1 MFKGYN
7 KRKKI
12 IYIVLLLVMMLVM
25 GNSKCYAFET
35 STISDTFPASYQSYI
50 DKLKA
55 EHPNWILKAFYTHL
69 DWNNV
74 LNSEASGQYSRV
86 QNSAYGDAWKRLEA
100 SGDSSYDAAGFVLAS
115 RAAVAYTLDPR
126 NFLNDQGIFQF
137 RVIDANVDSDT
148 ESAVNEVAY
157 NTPMYNASYSNETY
171 ASIIKNVGV
180 EKNIAPT
187 FIISRTRQETACDI
201 IRNGSINGQNSKYPG
216 YYNFFNIGAVDGNG
230 AVQAGI
236 NLAYSMGWNTPKLAI
251 AGGMDWLNKNYV
263 KYGQNT
269 VYFQKFDVANP
280 YGNATV
286 LLKSQYMTNISAPM
300 GEAKHAYNGISR
312 AGTLNNTYTFYI
324 PVYNNMPSMASPVP
338 SIGYYQDDNTMV
350 YLDDPSDNYA
360 DTFKIRSSADSS
372 NNSNIVYTI
381 KEPADVNSKTV
392 MTRVKKGI
400 DTGWDY
406 IRFEKDGRTIEG
418 YIWNSYVY
426 EYEYTKVESVSLNVN
441 SKTLKVGDK
450 YTLTAT
456 VNPTDAKYKEVMWSS
471 SNNGIVTVDGNGN
484 ITGVAEGSAIITVKT
499 KDQAKI
505 AECVVTVTEKNPS
518 ITLDKE
524 IYTVIKDKNVSFNVA
539 IKDTDIT
546 EYDVSIENENIAKV
560 IDGKI
565 SGISAGE
572 TKITVTLK
580 GTQIKDEGVI
590 KVLEL
595 KEGDI
600 VISDELNVN
609 EDTITKINPETKLK
623 DLLQKISTTYSVEV
637 KDINGKVLGDDDLV
651 GTGTIISIKNSNN
664 ETICTY
670 TVVIYGDVDGDGYIF
685 AVDYQKIKN
694 HIMSD
699 NGTLEGASKMA
710 ADVDRDNNIYA
721 VDYQRIKNHIMS
733 DNQDVITQ

>member
-86 QNSAYGDAWKRLEA
+86 QNSAYGDAWKRVEA

-216 YYNFFNIGAVDGNG
+216 YYNFFNIGAVDGSG

-312 AGTLNNTYTFYI
+312 AGTLNNVYTFYI
-324 PVYNNMPSMASPVP
+324 PIYENMPSMASPVP
-338 SIGYYQDDNTMV
+338 SIGYYVDDNTMV
-350 YLDDPSDNYA
+350 YLDDPSDNKA

-372 NNSNIVYTI
+372 NDSNVVCKFI
-381 KEPADVNSKTV
+381 EPADINSKTV
-392 MTRVKKGI
+392 ITRVKKGI

-406 IRFEKDGRTIEG
+406 VRFEKDGKTVEG

-450 YTLTAT
+450 YTITAT
-456 VNPTDAKYKEVMWSS
+456 VNPNDAKYKDVIWSS
-471 SNNGIVTVDGNGN
+471 SNNGIATVDGSGN
-484 ITGVAEGSAIITVKT
+484 ITGIAAGSAIITVTT
-499 KDQAKI
+499 KDQAKV

-518 ITLDKE
+518 ITLDKD

-565 SGISAGE
+565 SGVSAGE

-580 GTQIKDEGVI
+580 GAEIKSEAVI
-590 KVLEL
+590 KVIEL
-595 KEGDI
+595 KDDDI
-600 VISDELNVN
+600 IIDESLNVS
-609 EDTITKINPETKLK
+609 EDIITKINVGTKVK
-623 DLLQKISTTYSVEV
+623 DILSKISTKYNMEV
-637 KDINGKVLGDDDLV
+637 KNKADKILTEEDSV
-651 GTGTIISIKNSNN
+651 GTGTKVNIKNEN
-664 ETICTY
+664 EEIICTY
-670 TVVIYGDVDGDGYIF
+670 SVVVSGDVNGDCI
-685 AVDYQKIKN
+685 VDSMDMYNTIQHILENKVLENVLFKAGDTNSDLKIDS
-694 HIMSD
+694 MD
-699 NGTLEGASKMA
+699 MY
-710 ADVDRDNNIYA
+710 NII
-721 VDYQRIKNHIMS
+721 QIILKK
-733 DNQDVITQ
+733 